1 MFRMTVKKCLGDGI
15 VKQML
20 LEFIATAEL
29 CAICFE
35 LVIVADNYGVWVYA
49 LYLFL
54 LTLWWARVW
63 EIESACPYSEME
75 KVVEGTQEALKAL
88 YVIIAQI
95 LGGILIYYYVQLLWS
110 MELTETH
117 RGKVDEEC
125 KADLQVSA
133 AVGTF
138 VEGLSTCVCRLAS
151 RFLNDSNARFA
162 AIADPFFATM
172 MVVAAFNYSGGYF
185 NPALATS
192 LKAGCE
198 GHTLVEFMVVYWF
211 GACAGAIAS
220 IYIYRS
226 DSFKQFTERI
236 KPKTE

>member
-1 MFRMTVKKCLGDGI
+1 MNPLLISTFFIILTAVLASMFRMTVKKCLGDGI

-35 LVIVADNYGVWVYA
+35 LVIGRLMHESVNNQKSKLILFLPVADNYGVWVYA

-125 KADLQVSA
+125 KADLQVIILC
-133 AVGTF
+133 F
-138 VEGLSTCVCRLAS
+138 EGFPPFYLILLYLNPFLST
-151 RFLNDSNARFA
+151 
-162 AIADPFFATM
+162 T
-172 MVVAAFNYSGGYF
+172 
-185 NPALATS
+185 
-192 LKAGCE
+192 GCN
-198 GHTLVEFMVVYWF
+198 V
-211 GACAGAIAS
+211 
-220 IYIYRS
+220 
-226 DSFKQFTERI
+226 
-236 KPKTE
+236 P